1 LLDAA
6 PVPLTL
12 TRAAD
17 SIVIYGNRRTA
28 ALFEVPPSEIPG
40 QCAAE
45 FWVDAAERQQFIS
58 VLLSNGHVDGHEA
71 RMKTRRGHVFWAR
84 VSAQTVRF
92 AGELCMLGG
101 IVDVSDA
108 RALEERLR
116 TLAITDPLTGLY
128 NRRHFTELGEA
139 ELKRAAR
146 YGRPA
151 TIAVFDVDHFKAVND
166 DLGHATGD
174 AVLREVTR
182 ILAGAVRSSDVVAR
196 MGGEEFAILFPE
208 TGLRAARATAERVR
222 RKVLGQSF
230 VSQGLPPERRITLS
244 VGLAQPRAGEAL
256 CEAMQRADEA
266 LYAAKSAGRNR
277 VVVFSHRGRT
287 AGRRVAM

>member
-1 LLDAA
+1 
-6 PVPLTL
+6 V
-12 TRAAD
+12 
-17 SIVIYGNRRTA
+17 
-28 ALFEVPPSEIPG
+28 
-40 QCAAE
+40 
-45 FWVDAAERQQFIS
+45 
-58 VLLSNGHVDGHEA
+58 
-71 RMKTRRGHVFWAR
+71 
-84 VSAQTVRF
+84 
-92 AGELCMLGG
+92 
-101 IVDVSDA
+101 
-108 RALEERLR
+108 
-116 TLAITDPLTGLY
+116 Y
-128 NRRHFTELGEA
+128 NRRHFSELGEA

-146 YGRPA
+146 YGRP
-151 TIAVFDVDHFKAVND
+151 TSIAVFDIDHFKAVND

-244 VGLAQPRAGEAL
+244 VGLAQPRGGEAL
-256 CEAMQRADEA
+256 CEVMQRADEA